1 MVTGTEGD
9 FVKSKAYE
17 KNWVLQV
24 FFYYYYL
31 K

>member
-9 FVKSKAYE
+9 FVKSKTYE

-24 FFYYYYL
+24 FYYYYL